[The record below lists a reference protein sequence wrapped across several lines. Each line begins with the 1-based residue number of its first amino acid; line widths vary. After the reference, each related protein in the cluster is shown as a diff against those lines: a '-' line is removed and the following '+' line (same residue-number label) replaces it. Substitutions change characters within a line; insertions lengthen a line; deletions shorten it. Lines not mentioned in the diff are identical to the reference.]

1 MSFSRRMN
9 FDKLIAKQ
17 DAAIKKAI
25 AECADDLSKASQ
37 AVCPKRRGY
46 HGGLVSSV
54 EVDLTDTSFKVGYA
68 APHAAIQ
75 HNSRNYKHKPGEQAM
90 YLSGPL
96 EARSEGYL
104 ARVADAIKR
113 SR

>member
-1 MSFSRRMN
+1 MN

-75 HNSRNYKHKPGEQAM
+75 HNSRDYKHRPGEQAM
-90 YLSGPL
+90 FLSEPL
-96 EARSEGYL
+96 AARGDSYL
-104 ARVADAIKR
+104 AKVAEAIKR
-113 SR
+113 RR